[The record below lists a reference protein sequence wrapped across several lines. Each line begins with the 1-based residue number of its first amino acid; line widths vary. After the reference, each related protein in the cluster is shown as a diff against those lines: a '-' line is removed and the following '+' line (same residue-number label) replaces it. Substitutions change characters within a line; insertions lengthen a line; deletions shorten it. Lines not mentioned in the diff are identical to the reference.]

1 MSNTNSSKKPRPF
14 QQWMIGF
21 AVTFLALIILF
32 GVLIRWIEI
41 TFIIVGVSLL
51 SWGGYEAYRGRPFIL
66 LGIISTPFIL
76 GFVFFIIC
84 GGFLIFSL

>member
-1 MSNTNSSKKPRPF
+1 MSNTSSSKKPRPF

-32 GVLIRWIEI
+32 GILVRWIEI
-41 TFIIVGVSLL
+41 AFIIVGISLL
-51 SWGGYEAYRGRPFIL
+51 SWGGYEVYRGRPFIL

-76 GFVFFIIC
+76 GFVLFIIC
-84 GGFLIFSL
+84 GGFFIFSL